1 MNNLVQQLVDI
12 MDEPHVTKTMN
23 VELVIEHET
32 IWNVQFQEL
41 EVFGSS
47 SPQHTFLGFLC
58 TQ

>member
-23 VELVIEHET
+23 VKLVVEHET
-32 IWNVQFQEL
+32 IWNVQFQKL

-47 SPQHTFLGFLC
+47 SPQHTFLGFLY